1 MSLVLVGLMIFSTL
15 RSALQQ
21 ATRNLAPA
29 RRRPSDL
36 AAALSPQQQRGAQ
49 QQRDA
54 ESRRALFGAA
64 ADGTK
69 AGAEAEAAVGAA
81 ADLAG
86 GVAQGAVA
94 GAAEG
99 AVASR
104 LDDDDDDDDDRPYPL
119 GPLLA
124 AAHLMGF
131 YFLSSVLLV
140 RTSLPI
146 KYRRGI
152 NAAVG
157 EGIDFA
163 FYHHW
168 FDAVFLTAA
177 VIALA
182 NLALRRC
189 ALESCT

>member
-1 MSLVLVGLMIFSTL
+1 M
-15 RSALQQ
+15 
-21 ATRNLAPA
+21 
-29 RRRPSDL
+29 
-36 AAALSPQQQRGAQ
+36 
-49 QQRDA
+49 A
-54 ESRRALFGAA
+54 E
-64 ADGTK
+64 
-69 AGAEAEAAVGAA
+69 
-81 ADLAG
+81 
-86 GVAQGAVA
+86 

-99 AVASR
+99 AVVGAAEGAVGSR

-119 GPLLA
+119 GPLLVV
-124 AAHLMGF
+124 AHLMGF

-177 VIALA
+177 AIALT
-182 NLALRRC
+182 NLALRRS
-189 ALESCT
+189 ARVFNSFT